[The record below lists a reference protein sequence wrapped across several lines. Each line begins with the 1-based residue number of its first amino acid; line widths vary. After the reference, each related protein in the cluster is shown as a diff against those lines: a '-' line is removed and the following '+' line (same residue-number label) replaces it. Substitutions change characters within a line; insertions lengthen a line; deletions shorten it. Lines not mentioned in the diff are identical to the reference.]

1 MLTLWHEGEMQNA
14 LRFERDSSGQY
25 PINML
30 EHCEEI
36 TKNACDSNDAKSIWQ
51 EKLNETINPPQGE
64 VRIAWPGTWMFQ
76 KLDG

>member
-1 MLTLWHEGEMQNA
+1 MQNA

-36 TKNACDSNDAKSIWQ
+36 TKKVHESLVIQ
-51 EKLNETINPPQGE
+51 
-64 VRIAWPGTWMFQ
+64 MMQ
-76 KLDG
+76 KYLAGKIE